1 MTLLEN
7 NTKLLISDPQSNQ
20 LHLLD
25 LDGNILKSFNPC
37 NLLKRP
43 SGVCVLNSDTNEER
57 IFIGDSEQNKIFVFD
72 SKFYLKLKLKF
83 SNGMQAGYMRIDNEF
98 NKSRLYVCEL
108 VDDKITIWDS
118 RNGKFINS
126 IDVEAPKQIFF
137 TLDNFYVSSAIGDAL
152 VINNKVIKI
161 NKGGN
166 CIFEIEKRTL
176 EIKRRII
183 GNWYSPHLLTI
194 ESNGIFKIA
203 AYAYDENL
211 IISKCRYLQI
221 IDQNGK
227 IVETSELNSVEVIT
241 DTVLVNNKIFVSIKN
256 KLKIFE

>member
-1 MTLLEN
+1 M
-7 NTKLLISDPQSNQ
+7 
-20 LHLLD
+20 HLLD
-25 LDGNILKSFNPC
+25 LDGHILKSFNPD

-57 IFIGDSEQNKIFVFD
+57 IFVGDSGQNKIFVFD
-72 SKFYLKLKLKF
+72 SKFQLKF
-83 SNGMQAGYMRIDNEF
+83 KFSQLMQAGYMRIDNEF
-98 NKSRLYVCEL
+98 NKSRLYVCEYVNDRL
-108 VDDKITIWDS
+108 TILDS
-118 RNGKFINS
+118 RDGKFINN
-126 IDVEAPKQIFF
+126 IDVETPKQIFF
-137 TLDNFYVSSAIGDAL
+137 TLDNFYVCSPVADAL

-183 GNWYSPHLLTI
+183 GNWYSPLLLNI
-194 ESNGIFKIA
+194 ESNGIFQIA
-203 AYAYDENL
+203 AYTYDENL
-211 IISKCRYLQI
+211 IISKNRYLQI

-227 IVETSELNSVEVIT
+227 IVEKSELNGVEFIT
-241 DTVLVNNKIFVSIKN
+241 DTVLVNNKKFFLINN